1 MPATTKSKPQSVDF
15 RRYIVRKNPFAA
27 SLART
32 GIRIAKGSLAA
43 PNGRPK
49 AMRPPSKES
58 LREIPAV
65 DMRRARVRTN
75 PYASRILAG
84 DVVLRVGRG
93 RPERGQEVGRST
105 VRSVRLPE
113 RVWKAI
119 ERTAKRQRTTVH
131 ALLRATIA
139 QLAQGER

>member
-1 MPATTKSKPQSVDF
+1 MRATAKSNPRSVDF
-15 RRYIVRKNPFAA
+15 RRYVVRKNPYAA
-27 SLART
+27 SIAKT
-32 GIRIAKGSLAA
+32 GIRIRKGSLSA
-43 PNGRPK
+43 PRGRPK
-49 AMRPPSKES
+49 GARPPSRAS
-58 LREIPAV
+58 LQEMPEL
-65 DMRRARVRTN
+65 DMSRARKN
-75 PYASRILAG
+75 PYAARILAG

-93 RPERGQEVGRST
+93 RPERGSEVGPSV

-119 ERTAKRQRTTVH
+119 ERAAKRQRTTVH